1 MQIVQV
7 KFKAVGDIGLFD
19 SNGLNL
25 KTDDD
30 VIVDEDGLIKYGIVI
45 NDNVKGQEKQYP
57 KVLRIA
63 TEKDIKQ
70 VKQNLEN
77 AKRVLTETK
86 KIVAQQKLDMS
97 VVSSEY
103 TFDTSKLIISFVA
116 ENRVDF
122 RELVKL
128 LAGMF
133 KTRIELRQIG
143 VRDEA
148 KIVGGYGPC
157 GRQLCCAN
165 HLCSF
170 EKVSIKMAKN
180 QGLSLNPQSISGACG
195 RYMCCLAYE
204 DSQYSKVL
212 AKMPKLN
219 EKVQTPDGEGTVV
232 FNNVLKEQVS
242 VKFAKDDGSYT
253 TNDYALSEIKFKRD

>member
-45 NDNVKGQEKQYP
+45 NDNAKAEEKQYP
-57 KVLRIA
+57 KVLRVA

-70 VKQNLEN
+70 VKQNIEN
-77 AKRVLTETK
+77 AKRVLAETK

-133 KTRIELRQIG
+133 KTRI
-143 VRDEA
+143 
-148 KIVGGYGPC
+148 
-157 GRQLCCAN
+157 
-165 HLCSF
+165 
-170 EKVSIKMAKN
+170 
-180 QGLSLNPQSISGACG
+180 
-195 RYMCCLAYE
+195 
-204 DSQYSKVL
+204 
-212 AKMPKLN
+212 
-219 EKVQTPDGEGTVV
+219 
-232 FNNVLKEQVS
+232 
-242 VKFAKDDGSYT
+242 
-253 TNDYALSEIKFKRD
+253 